1 MKVSSIEK
9 INFATIK
16 FGEKHSRKRGSFMT
30 ARTISSIRANGPS
43 NVASNS
49 SGKPS
54 ERERERASSCFLPTF
69 QLANMA
75 ESVAGPENT
84 AIEYTAAVWPVG
96 TRPFSGR
103 KLSRRRLVFQKAA
116 VVKQREC
123 SGVATPASLRAIG
136 TGPSILVFA
145 TTPPVL
151 LLSICAPC
159 FYPLTYPGHQLFFS
173 FFSSRFSKNDLE
185 KSVALSILA
194 FSKIFAS
201 TKQTILEKRIVYE
214 QRTENVSTNIT
225 NYTLNLIKI
234 IRFIFKH

>member
-1 MKVSSIEK
+1 MSPRIQAE
-9 INFATIK
+9 N
-16 FGEKHSRKRGSFMT
+16 
-30 ARTISSIRANGPS
+30 RA
-43 NVASNS
+43 
-49 SGKPS
+49 
-54 ERERERASSCFLPTF
+54 RERASSSFLPTF

-116 VVKQREC
+116 IVKQREC

-145 TTPPVL
+145 TIRSARPFAFNLRSVFLPPNL
-151 LLSICAPC
+151 PWPPI
-159 FYPLTYPGHQLFFS
+159 LFFS

-185 KSVALSILA
+185 RSVALSILA
-194 FSKIFAS
+194 FSKIFARRN
-201 TKQTILEKRIVYE
+201 KQSWRNALFTSIRITYKRKCFYKYY
-214 QRTENVSTNIT
+214 QCT
-225 NYTLNLIKI
+225 NYILNSD
-234 IRFIFKH
+234 